1 MDFKHEGWLPHLID
15 SIPVAARKNHT
26 SLYTIALEGWRRGLG
41 VRFFKGDNH
50 EIGCILTWKDREY
63 SFIGSSGELI
73 TDDII
78 EICNDKGR
86 TNEFLSKAGVP
97 IPLGKEFGED
107 VADEVIL
114 GYAKQINFPLVL
126 KPTDGRAGR
135 GVYAGIKNEQDL
147 KHALKAVRVNLGYK
161 NILVQQ
167 YVTGDEVR
175 IYVLDGRVLAASNRR
190 PANILGDGTSTVK
203 ELIVR
208 KNILRKK
215 VPSLYFRPI
224 KIDKEVHDALK
235 NAGYTMESIPK
246 KDERIFLRRISNLSR
261 GGESVDIT
269 DKLTP
274 EQRSIAI
281 RATKAIPG
289 LVQCGVDMIINE
301 ETGSGVI
308 LELNTRPGIGNHLFP
323 VEGTATDIPKE
334 ILNYYIPETKAFETV
349 HSNAYFEFDHILDTL
364 KGDSA
369 AEIEIRP
376 YTGKLSAFKII
387 VSGENDYS
395 LLYDEIEP
403 IIFEQNLH
411 GHLEPKPPQTS
422 VLIVAGANMDILQNF
437 IKDLKKITGNLD
449 LTITGIEE
457 FQNPVMTGFRMLDD
471 GKDMSLRSLRA
482 EIKKIE
488 EKRSLIEKET
498 VRINRRINLIQKS
511 VSWKLSA
518 PFRVLFDKIGRKRN

>member
-15 SIPVAARKNHT
+15 AIPVAARKNHT

-41 VRFFKGDNH
+41 VKFFKGDNH
-50 EIGCILTWKDREY
+50 EIGCTLTLNGREY

-78 EICNDKGR
+78 EICDDKGK
-86 TNEFLSKAGVP
+86 TNEFLSKVGVP

-107 VADEVIL
+107 DSEEKIL
-114 GYAKQINFPLVL
+114 EYARLIKYPLVL

-135 GVYAGIKNEQDL
+135 GVYAGIKNEHDL

-203 ELIVR
+203 ELIVK
-208 KNILRKK
+208 KNVLRKK

-235 NAGYTMESIPK
+235 SAGYTLESIPK
-246 KDERIFLRRISNLSR
+246 KGERIFLRRISNLSR

-269 DKLTP
+269 DKLTL
-274 EQRSIAI
+274 EQRDIAI
-281 RATKAIPG
+281 RAVKAIPG

-301 ETGSGVI
+301 KTGSGVI

-334 ILNYYIPETKAFETV
+334 IVDYYIPETKGMETANSNV
-349 HSNAYFEFDHILDTL
+349 HFEFDHILDTL

-369 AEIEIRP
+369 AEVEIRP
-376 YTGKLSAFKII
+376 YTGKLSAFKIT
-387 VSGENDYS
+387 VNGETDHS
-395 LLYDEIEP
+395 LFYDEIEP
-403 IIFEQNLH
+403 IIFEKNLH
-411 GHLEPKPPQTS
+411 GHLEPDSPQAS
-422 VLIVAGANMDILQNF
+422 VLILAGANPGVLQGF
-437 IKDLKKITGNLD
+437 INDLKKIAGNLN
-449 LTITGIEE
+449 LSITGIGEY
-457 FQNPVMTGFRMLDD
+457 QNPVMAGFRRLDD
-471 GKDMSLRSLRA
+471 ENDMSLRNLRA
-482 EIKKIE
+482 EIKKVE
-488 EKRSLIEKET
+488 EKRSLIEKEA

-511 VSWKLSA
+511 ASWKLSA
-518 PFRVLFDKIGRKRN
+518 PFRALFDKIERKRN